1 MTISTQQPTNGL
13 AARRPRLLCVDDEP
27 YVLEGLRDTL
37 RRSFDVRVATSGAE
51 ALDLLREEPEAYSV
65 VISDMRMPGMPGS
78 DFLRAA
84 RLVAPDAVRM
94 LLTGHADLQEAI
106 KAVNGA
112 RLFRFLT
119 KPCDSAELMRACAA
133 ALGQHRLQ
141 TAERVLLEETVRG
154 SVDALAE
161 VLALT
166 NPAAFGRAGRVKAL
180 AGKLARAAG
189 LSNWW
194 EVEVAATLA
203 HLGAVTLPQA
213 TAEKLYAGA
222 TLTVQEAHM
231 VERVPIITRQLVG
244 KIPRL
249 EGVLEILETY
259 KGELGERAP
268 GSPSTIPPGA
278 RVLRIAN
285 DYVELESGG
294 APEAV
299 ALGAMQSRTSYD
311 TSLLEAFAAVV
322 GVGSAVPVREVT
334 LAELLAG
341 MTLADEVRGVRGE
354 LLVARGQHVTA
365 QLIERL
371 RNLTARLVREPLR
384 VFPGESPG

>member
-1 MTISTQQPTNGL
+1 MTTPAQQSTNGV
-13 AARRPRLLCVDDEP
+13 AAPRPRLLCVDDEP

-37 RRSFDVRVATSGAE
+37 RRSFDVRIATSGAE
-51 ALDLLREEPEAYSV
+51 GLELLREEPEAYSV
-65 VISDMRMPGMPGS
+65 VISDMRMPGMPGA
-78 DFLRAA
+78 DFLRTA
-84 RLVAPDAVRM
+84 RLIAPDAVRM
-94 LLTGHADLQEAI
+94 LLTGQTDLQDAI

-180 AGKLARAAG
+180 AGELARVAG

-203 HLGAVTLPQA
+203 HLGAVTLPQS
-213 TAEKLYAGA
+213 TAEKLYAGE

-231 VERVPIITRQLVG
+231 VERVPIITRQLVS

-249 EGVLEILETY
+249 EGVLEILE
-259 KGELGERAP
+259 KCGADLGEPAP
-268 GSPSTIPPGA
+268 DSPSTVPPGA

-285 DYVELESGG
+285 DYVELESEG
-294 APEAV
+294 APGTV
-299 ALGAMQSRTSYD
+299 ALGAMRSRASYD
-311 TSLLEAFAAVV
+311 PNLLEAFAAVV
-322 GVGSAVPVREVT
+322 GVNGAVPVREVRLT
-334 LAELLAG
+334 ELVAG
-341 MTLADEVRGVRGE
+341 MTLADEVRTVRGE
-354 LLVARGQHVTA
+354 LLVARGQNVTA

-371 RNLTARLVREPLR
+371 LNLTTGLVREPLR
-384 VFPGESPG
+384 VFPAERRG